1 MLDRKL
7 PQMWQASSRRKEGHM
22 TRPWKIALILAVIML
37 LVFSVSLAWGAGQKA
52 AEAPTFVLHGDKAP
66 VFSAKDREFVQAYYL
81 HLLGTLA
88 PGSINRSTF
97 DPGVEKSLVA
107 GSHVP
112 GQFEKEM
119 MPLPAE
125 LETKLTPLTGDY
137 ARYKLGPHVVLV
149 KKADLTIADIMKNA
163 GMK

>member
-1 MLDRKL
+1 
-7 PQMWQASSRRKEGHM
+7 M
-22 TRPWKIALILAVIML
+22 TRTWKIALIFAVIML
-37 LVFSVSLAWGAGQKA
+37 VVFSVSMGWGAPQKT
-52 AEAPTFVLHGDKAP
+52 AEAPTIVLHGDKAP
-66 VFSAKDREFVQAYYL
+66 VFTAKDRELVLAYYL
-81 HLLGTLA
+81 HLFGTLA

-125 LETKLTPLTGDY
+125 LESKLTPLTGDY
-137 ARYKLGPHVVLV
+137 GRYKLGPHVVLV

-163 GMK
+163 GVK